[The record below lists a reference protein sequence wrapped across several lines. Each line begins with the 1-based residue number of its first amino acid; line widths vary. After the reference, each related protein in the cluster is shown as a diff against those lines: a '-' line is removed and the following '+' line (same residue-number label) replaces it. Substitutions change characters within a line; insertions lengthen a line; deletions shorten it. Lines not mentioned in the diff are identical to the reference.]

1 MHGPRHLPKCPCC
14 GSPGYE
20 WRRGS
25 SIEGCRQ
32 CRRPM
37 VLIRYPLP
45 WKSPLRLL
53 GLFDVAARLQAYAT
67 IAVIALFALGA
78 LSLPGLVKAIAILL
92 YVMCSILLADGALGV
107 LSVIDRSWGRLHYGG
122 RAMAYACGK
131 LVAGSLALMLT
142 IIGLLI

>member
-14 GSPGYE
+14 GSPVYE

>member
-1 MHGPRHLPKCPCC
+1 MHGPRRFPRCPCC
-14 GSPGYE
+14 GASVCE

-25 SIEGCRQ
+25 PVEGCRQ

-37 VLIRYPLP
+37 ALMRYPLP

-53 GLFDVAARLQAYAT
+53 GLFDMASSLQAYAT
-67 IAVIALFALGA
+67 IAIGALFALGT

-92 YVMCSILLADGALGV
+92 YVMGSILLADGVLGLV
-107 LSVIDRSWGRLHYGG
+107 SGIDRTWGRIHYGG
-122 RAMAYACGK
+122 RAMAFASGK
-131 LVAGSLALMLT
+131 LVLGSLALMLT

>member
-14 GSPGYE
+14 GHPVYE

-37 VLIRYPLP
+37 VLLRYPLP

-53 GLFDVAARLQAYAT
+53 GLFDLAASLQAYAT
-67 IAVIALFALGA
+67 IAVVVLFALGA
-78 LSLPGLVKAIAILL
+78 FSLLALVKAIAILL
-92 YVMCSILLADGALGV
+92 YVMGSILLADGVLGIV
-107 LSVIDRSWGRLHYGG
+107 SGIDRTWGHVRYTSAAKAL
-122 RAMAYACGK
+122 AAGK
-131 LVAGSLALMLT
+131 IIAGSMAFLLT
-142 IIGLLI
+142 IVGLLI